1 MSSKRD
7 LKRAIHNVCTA
18 LFAEGVA
25 ASLYG
30 PEKNKE
36 VIDPIFASVLEI
48 HSDFT
53 RRVSFPEPGIKPKK
67 YYKFIIDEFNK
78 QVAEIVDQLNALQ

>member
-36 VIDPIFASVLEI
+36 VIDPIFASILQI
-48 HSDFT
+48 HS
-53 RRVSFPEPGIKPKK
+53 EPGIKPKK

>member
-7 LKRAIHNVCTA
+7 LKRAIRNVCTE

-30 PEKNKE
+30 SEKNKE
-36 VIDPIFASVLEI
+36 VIEPIFVLI
-48 HSDFT
+48 LQTNSDFT

-67 YYKFIIDEFNK
+67 YYKFIIEEFNK